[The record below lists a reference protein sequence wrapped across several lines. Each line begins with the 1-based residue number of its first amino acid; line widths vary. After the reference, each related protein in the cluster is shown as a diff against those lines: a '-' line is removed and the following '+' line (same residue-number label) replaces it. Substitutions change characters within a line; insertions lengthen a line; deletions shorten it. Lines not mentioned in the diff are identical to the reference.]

1 MSTLTTSVPKFSL
14 TFTLGTTNTLAFA
27 DLITTGYASL
37 TGFTAMK
44 GIIRIK
50 DPDGI
55 IFSQGAGYDE
65 VTPVWTTPDIHSST
79 PTWTK
84 TGISLPLDSDGN
96 VKRGTYT
103 VDYLVT
109 VNSSAFVQVTKTYDF
124 EYVAPVIDITHT
136 VDCATSEL
144 TSTDAT
150 IYDIALGG
158 SVISPD
164 TTTRSH
170 TVKEPLSSGFTPTPG
185 TTSDATRVIG
195 GGSTSATRLW
205 TKIWQT
211 SISTIV
217 DYTLAE
223 WDGYSWIFVVDTL
236 TGYKSTDVECDDCG
250 CVMRTCFTN
259 LMNEWIA
266 AEEGNKK
273 TAWDLRI
280 KAQQAIAYWIEYE
293 QAITC
298 GEDATDACNSLKDVL
313 KSVDCSCDGSNDEAS
328 HVIVPIA
335 AGQGGGTTPSTFN
348 FGYGTGTP
356 SGGTAGDFYLQNKSA
371 TEQYIWR
378 NIAGTW
384 TLLFNIVGAT
394 GTGAAGAAGAN
405 GVQIF
410 SDLTTAPTAAGT
422 MLENLFNYA
431 LDTRYWTKADDC
443 AYFTANLTLG
453 LNDNGKT
460 IYPYINSTQVGLYF
474 TNKLI
479 DADNQYVK
487 VELWITWVDASNVWV
502 EVQFTTRGDVVT
514 TSGKYAVAPSGL
526 EINLN
531 AENSTNTA
539 SDIVY
544 KNSRT
549 EYKIQITALP

>member
-1 MSTLTTSVPKFSL
+1 MSTLTTSVPHFSL
-14 TFTLGTTNTLAFA
+14 TFTLGTTNTLLFT
-27 DLITTGYASL
+27 DLITTNYASL
-37 TGFTAMK
+37 SGFSAMK

-50 DPDGI
+50 DPDSI
-55 IFSQGAGYDE
+55 IFYQGTGYDE
-65 VTPVWTTPDIHSST
+65 VTPNWSSPDINSST
-79 PTWTK
+79 STWTK
-84 TGISLPLDSDGN
+84 GRIALPLDSDGN

-109 VNSSAFVQVTKTYDF
+109 IDSSSFVQVTKSYDF

-136 VDCATSEL
+136 VDCGASTL

-150 IYDIALGG
+150 DYDIVIGG
-158 SVISPD
+158 TVISPD

-170 TVKEPLSSGFTPTPG
+170 TVKEPLGSGFTPTPG
-185 TTSDATRVIG
+185 TTTDVSRVIG

-211 SISTIV
+211 SVSTV
-217 DYTLAE
+217 VGYTLAE
-223 WDGYSWIFVVDTL
+223 WDGLSWIFVADTL

-259 LMNEWIA
+259 LINEWVS

-280 KAQQAIAYWIEYE
+280 KSQQAIAYWIEYE

-298 GEDATDACNSLKDVL
+298 GEDATSACNALKDIL
-313 KSVDCSCDGSNDEAS
+313 ASVDCSCDGSNDEAS
-328 HVIVPIA
+328 HVIVPISA
-335 AGQGGGTTPSTFN
+335 STGSGTASTFN

-356 SGGTAGDFYLQNKSA
+356 SGGNSDDMYLRNKSA
-371 TEQYIWR
+371 TEQYIYR
-378 NIAGTW
+378 NISGTW

-394 GTGAAGAAGAN
+394 GTGTPGTDGAS
-405 GVQIF
+405 GVQIS
-410 SDLTTAPTAAGT
+410 SDQTTTATSAGT

-443 AYFTANLTLG
+443 AYATFNLTLG

-460 IYPYINSTQVGLYF
+460 IYPYINSTQVGSYF

-479 DADNQYVK
+479 DDDNKYVK
-487 VELWITWVDASNVWV
+487 VEMWITWVDSSNVWV
-502 EVQFTTRGDVVT
+502 EVQFTTRDGIVT
-514 TSGKYAVAPSGL
+514 TSKKYAVAPSGL

-531 AENSTNTA
+531 AENSTATS

-544 KNSRT
+544 QNSRIA
-549 EYKIQITALP
+549 YLIQAPALP